1 MSDDVNGNNGSDASC
16 DCDFFNFGDFVRSV
30 QNPHLT
36 GQVIGD
42 RNWGTEYHVRLADGA
57 SLIWW
62 HGVEIEHDPDAYPP
76 EADDAPAPVADNVI
90 KVDFT
95 KRRHLH
101 ADTVTGGAA

>member
-1 MSDDVNGNNGSDASC
+1 MSDSNTTAEHC

-57 SLIWW
+57 TTIWW
-62 HGVEIEHDPDAYPP
+62 HGVEMEHDPDREVPP
-76 EADDAPAPVADNVI
+76 AKEDDDTNVVR
-90 KVDFT
+90 VDFT
-95 KRRHLH
+95 KRRTLRQE
-101 ADTVTGGAA
+101 TITGGAA

>member
-1 MSDDVNGNNGSDASC
+1 MSGSSKDDAVC
-16 DCDFFNFGDFVRSV
+16 DCDFFNFGDFVRSI

-62 HGVEIEHDPDAYPP
+62 HGIEIEHDPDRELPP
-76 EADDAPAPVADNVI
+76 AQEDDGTNVVR
-90 KVDFT
+90 VDFT
-95 KRRHLH
+95 KRVRMDE
-101 ADTVTGGAA
+101 DTVTGGAA